1 MTITDTQTDKPKAKK
16 TAIDSFCR
24 VIAIWG
30 PNGSTGKTTIALNL
44 TYELASHGNQVL
56 LIDADTHS
64 PSLTQLHGIT
74 EPTPGLPA
82 IARLIRQGRFD
93 RSQLDRL
100 SITIK
105 HRRTRYKL
113 VPGLPTANRWPELTP
128 DSITQLVNQAK
139 PEYDFII
146 IDLASSLEPNLSSL
160 ESATTRNTITRT
172 CIESADRLLV
182 ILKQSPLSLHRY
194 LQNFA
199 ELEELQKQRDLII
212 NFSTRNS
219 KYIDA
224 LKHLTKE
231 TPTTHIPEDYPSLQL
246 AESEHLPLAL
256 SRRKST
262 SRTAISE
269 LANKLLLC
277 PPSAS

>member
-1 MTITDTQTDKPKAKK
+1 MTVTDTPTEKPKPKK
-16 TAIDSFCR
+16 TALDSFCR

-30 PNGSTGKTTIALNL
+30 PHGSTGKTTIALNL
-44 TYELASHGNQVL
+44 TYELASLGHQVL

-64 PSLTQLHGIT
+64 PSLTQLHGVT

-93 RSQLDRL
+93 RTQLDRL

-113 VPGLPTANRWPELTP
+113 LPGLPAANRWPELTP
-128 DSITQLVNQAK
+128 DSITQLINQAK
-139 PEYDFII
+139 TLNDFII
-146 IDLASSLEPNLSSL
+146 IDLASSLEPNLTNPESS
-160 ESATTRNTITRT
+160 TPRNGITRV
-172 CIESADRLLV
+172 CIESTDLLFV

-199 ELEELQKQRDLII
+199 ELDELQKQREII
-212 NFSTRNS
+212 LNFSTRNA

-224 LKHLTKE
+224 LKRLTKE
-231 TPTTHIPEDYPSLQL
+231 TPTAHIPEDYPSLQL

-256 SRRKST
+256 SRRKSP
-262 SRTAISE
+262 SRTAIAD